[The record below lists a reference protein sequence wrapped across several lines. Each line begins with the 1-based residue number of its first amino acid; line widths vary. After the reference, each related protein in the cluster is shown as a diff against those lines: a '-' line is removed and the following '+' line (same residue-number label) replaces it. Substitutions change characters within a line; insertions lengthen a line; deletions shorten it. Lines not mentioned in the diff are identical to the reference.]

1 MGTQTQSHT
10 YLPPRADA
18 RDDLLAVAAQLYAAQ
33 RHAGGATPYR
43 LCGPE
48 GDIELPREVYEALRQ
63 VAHAMSEGQAV
74 TVTPQEPVLTT
85 SQAAELLGVSRPTVI
100 KFINEGRL
108 RAERLSN
115 RRTLLLSDV
124 LEFRAQRQ
132 QEQYDAIAATS
143 LDLDSEAP
151 LEDILAATRAAR
163 RATAASRRKTP

>member
-1 MGTQTQSHT
+1 M
-10 YLPPRADA
+10 
-18 RDDLLAVAAQLYAAQ
+18 
-33 RHAGGATPYR
+33 
-43 LCGPE
+43 
-48 GDIELPREVYEALRQ
+48 
-63 VAHAMSEGQAV
+63 